1 MSELRRSEDLSVFDK
16 GSQYDSDHI
25 SSGELREP
33 SVHQIALPFVTTVAS
48 LKDEAHYRDHLIQVL
63 GNDMDFHGEDTSY
76 ASHNFHSFPAK
87 FPPQV
92 PRRLLEVLTRPGDVV
107 LDPMMGSGTTIVEA
121 YLTDREAWGTDLDP
135 LALLLT
141 KVKTTHLDADEIFE
155 ISERIARDAYNE
167 IERHQDSLLDQLEFR
182 WDKKTHKFVDY
193 WFAQETQLE
202 LIALIRE
209 IERIDDESIKAFFEL
224 AFSSCIIT
232 KSGGVSLALDL
243 AHTRPHRA
251 KLIYKTSGEILY
263 GQELLEEA
271 PPRLKYVSKHLRSAL
286 VEFRKRV
293 RQNANSLIEL
303 ELDRTPPQL
312 KAADAQNLPFEDASV
327 DLVVTSPPYASNA
340 IDYMRAHKFS
350 LVWLGHSID
359 ELGITRGKYIG
370 GEATASFEYV
380 ELPQVVVAK
389 IAAVAALDA
398 SKAKVLYRY
407 YSEMMRVLK
416 EMNRVLKPNRASILV
431 VASSS
436 MRGVDTATDT
446 CLTSIGRSI
455 GFEIPSIGVR
465 KLDRNRRMLPA
476 GLVVNTES
484 QIQQRMHQE
493 YIIGF
498 YKPY

>member
-1 MSELRRSEDLSVFDK
+1 M
-16 GSQYDSDHI
+16 
-25 SSGELREP
+25 
-33 SVHQIALPFVTTVAS
+33 
-48 LKDEAHYRDHLIQVL
+48 
-63 GNDMDFHGEDTSY
+63 
-76 ASHNFHSFPAK
+76 
-87 FPPQV
+87 
-92 PRRLLEVLTRPGDVV
+92 
-107 LDPMMGSGTTIVEA
+107 
-121 YLTDREAWGTDLDP
+121 
-135 LALLLT
+135 
-141 KVKTTHLDADEIFE
+141 
-155 ISERIARDAYNE
+155 
-167 IERHQDSLLDQLEFR
+167 
-182 WDKKTHKFVDY
+182 DY

-209 IERIDDESIKAFFEL
+209 IERIDDESIRAFFEL

-271 PPRLKYVSKHLRSAL
+271 PPRLKYVSKNLRSAL

-359 ELGITRGKYIG
+359 QLGMTRGKYIG
-370 GEATASFEYV
+370 GEATANFEYV

-398 SKAKVLYRY
+398 SKAKVLHRY
-407 YSEMMRVLK
+407 YSEMMRVLE
-416 EMNRVLKPNRASILV
+416 EMHRVLKPNRASILV

-436 MRGVDTATDT
+436 MRGVDTATDA